1 MTWAPPFYMLFIIL
15 TKIIY
20 VFLHMLCQNIY
31 YPYKCEYLIMVG
43 VMGKWVSV
51 YFKDDEYRK
60 LEKVLE
66 RESKRRGKKLSAYEL
81 LKEWVMDRLNR
92 EDGKE

>member
-1 MTWAPPFYMLFIIL
+1 
-15 TKIIY
+15 
-20 VFLHMLCQNIY
+20 
-31 YPYKCEYLIMVG
+31 
-43 VMGKWVSV
+43 MGKWVSV